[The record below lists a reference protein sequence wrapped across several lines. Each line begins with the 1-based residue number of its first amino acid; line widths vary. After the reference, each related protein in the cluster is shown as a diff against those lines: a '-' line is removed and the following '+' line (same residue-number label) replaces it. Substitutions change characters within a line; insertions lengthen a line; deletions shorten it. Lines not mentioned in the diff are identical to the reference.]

1 MPNTTRRHNAANR
14 HTADQ
19 RAIAIKWLCSNRDWV
34 LTAHDDLAGAWTAT
48 KECGFPISLT
58 QFACLRLTAG
68 IHYPRGGAVKCRSRP
83 AIGGKRYSNQA
94 AV

>member
-1 MPNTTRRHNAANR
+1 MPNTNTRHNAANR
-14 HTADQ
+14 HTAEQ
-19 RAIAIKWLCSNRDWV
+19 RSIALDWFKRRRAFV
-34 LTAHDDLAGAWTAT
+34 ITAQDDLAGSWIAT

-68 IHYPRGGAVKCRSRP
+68 IKFQRGGSRHKRRRLAV
-83 AIGGKRYSNQA
+83 GGKRYSNQA